1 MYNENIKLNYILTRP
16 ESMRA
21 NYKNFFIASGKREN
35 QLGKDIACFTRDEL
49 AEYFESLGFMEPHTL
64 RDMVAKFASYGDW
77 YVRLEPNTVHHFRD
91 YHVEDFP
98 YAKLF
103 KPLVVETPEK
113 LCHKIEMVYPIDSG
127 QPAMA
132 ALCLAWL
139 GIDCGDALKLRNEQ
153 VDTKNGQII
162 SPTGEVLVASMPE
175 CIRKMLDVYGKTRSA
190 ERVQNRTFTVYADDI
205 GFFIKRMLSANSS
218 KEGKPITKNQITSA
232 ITELRSKFN
241 GTTGNDQTL
250 TYGNVQR
257 SGGFYRLRKMD
268 LAGVDIRSNKNSD
281 KVRLCLGKSKRNHKD
296 NMLMYDAYLEVI
308 GAKEK

>member
-1 MYNENIKLNYILTRP
+1 MYNENIKRQFMSTLS
-16 ESMRA
+16 ESYA
-21 NYKNFFIASGKREN
+21 NDFRLLFGRSEPFELKFNKDIVWFPVVEIGSFLEAGGLIEPSNLRT
-35 QLGKDIACFTRDEL
+35 QLGML
-49 AEYFESLGFMEPHTL
+49 
-64 RDMVAKFASYGDW
+64 ASYGDW
-77 YVRLEPNTVHHFRD
+77 YVRLHPNTEHHFRE

-103 KPLVVETPEK
+103 KPLVIETPEK

-132 ALCLAWL
+132 VLCLAWL

-308 GAKEK
+308 GVKEK

>member
-1 MYNENIKLNYILTRP
+1 MSTLS
-16 ESMRA
+16 ESYA
-21 NYKNFFIASGKREN
+21 NDFRLLFGRSEPFELKFNKDIVWFPVVEIGSFLEAGGLIEPSNLRT
-35 QLGKDIACFTRDEL
+35 QLGML
-49 AEYFESLGFMEPHTL
+49 
-64 RDMVAKFASYGDW
+64 ASYGDW
-77 YVRLEPNTVHHFRD
+77 YVRLHPNTEHHFRE

-103 KPLVVETPEK
+103 KPLVIETPEK

-175 CIRKMLDVYGKTRSA
+175 CIRKMLDVYGKTRFA

-308 GAKEK
+308 GVKEK

>member
-1 MYNENIKLNYILTRP
+1 MYNENIKRQFMSTLSESYANDFRLLFGRSEPFESKLNQDIARFSVD
-16 ESMRA
+16 EIGS
-21 NYKNFFIASGKREN
+21 FFEAGGLIEPSNLRT
-35 QLGKDIACFTRDEL
+35 QLGML
-49 AEYFESLGFMEPHTL
+49 AT
-64 RDMVAKFASYGDW
+64 YGDW
-77 YVRLEPNTVHHFRD
+77 CLTIASTPHHFRD

-103 KPLVVETPEK
+103 KPLVIETPEK
-113 LCHKIEMVYPIDSG
+113 LCTKMEMVYPLDSG
-127 QPAMA
+127 QPAMV

-281 KVRLCLGKSKRNHKD
+281 KVRMCLGKSKRNHKD

-308 GAKEK
+308 GVKEK

>member
-1 MYNENIKLNYILTRP
+1 MYNESIKLNYILTRP

-21 NYKNFFIASGKREN
+21 NIKNFFEASAKDEEA
-35 QLGKDIACFTRDEL
+35 LGKDIACFSRDEFV
-49 AEYFESLGFMEPHTL
+49 AHIESLGFMEPDTL
-64 RDMVAKFASYGDW
+64 RGRLTNFAVYGDW
-77 YVRLEPNTVHHFRD
+77 YDSLHPNTEHHFRD

-103 KPLVVETPEK
+103 KPLVIETPEK
-113 LCHKIEMVYPIDSG
+113 LCHKMEMVYPIDSG

-139 GIDCGDALKLRNEQ
+139 GIDCGDAIKLRNEQ

-175 CIRKMLDVYGKTRSA
+175 CIREMLDVYSKTRSA

-205 GFFIKRMLSANSS
+205 GFFIKRMISKQSS
-218 KEGKPITKNQITSA
+218 KEGAPITKKNISDW
-232 ITELRSKFN
+232 IVLLRDKFN

-257 SGGFYRLRKMD
+257 SGGFYRLRQMD
-268 LAGVDIRSNKNSD
+268 LAGINVRSVKNAD

>member
-1 MYNENIKLNYILTRP
+1 MYNENIKRQFMSTLSESYANDFRLLFGRSEPFENELNHDIAWFSV
-16 ESMRA
+16 EEIG
-21 NYKNFFIASGKREN
+21 NFFESGGLIEPQNLRT
-35 QLGKDIACFTRDEL
+35 QLGML
-49 AEYFESLGFMEPHTL
+49 AT
-64 RDMVAKFASYGDW
+64 YGDW
-77 YVRLEPNTVHHFRD
+77 CLTIASTPHHFRD

-103 KPLVVETPEK
+103 EPLVTKTPEDLYCRITK
-113 LCHKIEMVYPIDSG
+113 VYPLDSG

-139 GIDCGDALKLRNEQ
+139 GIDCGDAIKLRHEQ

-162 SPTGEVLVASMPE
+162 SPTGEVLVVSMPE
-175 CIRKMLDVYGKTRSA
+175 CIRKMLDVYSKTRSA

-205 GFFIKRMLSANSS
+205 GFFIKRMVSKQSS
-218 KEGKPITKNQITSA
+218 KEGAPITKKNISDW
-232 ITELRSKFN
+232 IVLLRDKFN

-281 KVRLCLGKSKRNHKD
+281 KVRMCLGKSKRNHKD

>member
-1 MYNENIKLNYILTRP
+1 MYNENIKRQFMSTLS
-16 ESMRA
+16 ESYA
-21 NYKNFFIASGKREN
+21 NDFRLLFGRSEPFELKFNKDIVWFPVVEIGSFLEAGGLIEPSNLRT
-35 QLGKDIACFTRDEL
+35 QLGML
-49 AEYFESLGFMEPHTL
+49 
-64 RDMVAKFASYGDW
+64 ASYGDW
-77 YVRLEPNTVHHFRD
+77 YVRLHPNTEHHFRE

-103 KPLVVETPEK
+103 KPLVIETPEK

-257 SGGFYRLRKMD
+257 SGGFYRLRQMD
-268 LAGVDIRSNKNSD
+268 LAGINVRSVKNAD

>member
-1 MYNENIKLNYILTRP
+1 MYNENIKRQFMSTLS
-16 ESMRA
+16 ESYA
-21 NYKNFFIASGKREN
+21 NDFRLLFGRSEPFELKFNKDIVWFPVVEIGSFLEAGGLIEPSNLRT
-35 QLGKDIACFTRDEL
+35 QLGML
-49 AEYFESLGFMEPHTL
+49 
-64 RDMVAKFASYGDW
+64 ASYGDW
-77 YVRLEPNTVHHFRD
+77 YVRLHPNTEHHFRD

-103 KPLVVETPEK
+103 KPLVIETPEK

-257 SGGFYRLRKMD
+257 SGGFYRLRQMD
-268 LAGVDIRSNKNSD
+268 LAGINVRSVKNAD

-308 GAKEK
+308 GVKEK

>member
-1 MYNENIKLNYILTRP
+1 MYNENIKRQFMSTLSESYANDFRLLFGRSEPFESKLNQDIARFSVD
-16 ESMRA
+16 EIGS
-21 NYKNFFIASGKREN
+21 FFEAGGLIEPSNLRT
-35 QLGKDIACFTRDEL
+35 QLGML
-49 AEYFESLGFMEPHTL
+49 AT
-64 RDMVAKFASYGDW
+64 YGDW
-77 YVRLEPNTVHHFRD
+77 CLTIASTPHHFRD

-103 KPLVVETPEK
+103 KPLVIETPEK
-113 LCHKIEMVYPIDSG
+113 LCTKMEMVYPLDSG

-175 CIRKMLDVYGKTRSA
+175 CIRKILDVYNDTTTA
-190 ERVQNRTFTVYADDI
+190 ERIQNRPITVKVDDR
-205 GFFIKRMLSANSS
+205 GFFIKRMISKKSS
-218 KEGKPITKNQITSA
+218 KECTPVTKKNVSDWIVV
-232 ITELRSKFN
+232 LRDRYN

-308 GAKEK
+308 GVKEK

>member
-16 ESMRA
+16 ESMQA
-21 NYKNFFIASGKREN
+21 NIKNFFEASEKDE
-35 QLGKDIACFTRDEL
+35 QALGKDIACFSRDEF
-49 AEYFESLGFMEPHTL
+49 AAHIESLGFMEPDTL
-64 RDMVAKFASYGDW
+64 RGRLTNFAVYGDW
-77 YVRLEPNTVHHFRD
+77 YDSLHHNTEHHFRD

-103 KPLVVETPEK
+103 GPLVTKTPEDLYYRITK
-113 LCHKIEMVYPIDSG
+113 VYTLDSG

-153 VDTKNGQII
+153 VDTRNGQII

-190 ERVQNRTFTVYADDI
+190 ERVQNRTFTVYADDR
-205 GFFIKRMLSANSS
+205 GFFIKRMVSKQSS
-218 KEGKPITKNQITSA
+218 KEGAPITKKNISDW
-232 ITELRSKFN
+232 IVLLRDKFN

-257 SGGFYRLRKMD
+257 SGGFYRLRQMD
-268 LAGVDIRSNKNSD
+268 LAGINVHSVKNAD
-281 KVRLCLGKSKRNHKD
+281 KVRMCLGKSKRNHKD

>member
-1 MYNENIKLNYILTRP
+1 MYNENIKRQFMSTLS
-16 ESMRA
+16 ESYA
-21 NYKNFFIASGKREN
+21 NDFRLLFGRSEPFELKFNKDIVWFPVVEIGSFLEAGGLIEPSNLRT
-35 QLGKDIACFTRDEL
+35 QLGML
-49 AEYFESLGFMEPHTL
+49 
-64 RDMVAKFASYGDW
+64 ASYGDW
-77 YVRLEPNTVHHFRD
+77 YVRLHPNTEHHFRE

-103 KPLVVETPEK
+103 KPLVIETPEK

-257 SGGFYRLRKMD
+257 SGGFYRLRQMD
-268 LAGVDIRSNKNSD
+268 LAGINVRSVKNAD

-308 GAKEK
+308 GVKEK

>member
-1 MYNENIKLNYILTRP
+1 MYNENIKRQFMSTLS
-16 ESMRA
+16 ESYA
-21 NYKNFFIASGKREN
+21 NDFRLLFGRSEPFENKVNHDIAWFSVEEIGSFLESGGFIEPQNLRT
-35 QLGKDIACFTRDEL
+35 QLGML
-49 AEYFESLGFMEPHTL
+49 AT
-64 RDMVAKFASYGDW
+64 YGDW
-77 YVRLEPNTVHHFRD
+77 CLTIASTPHHFRD

-103 KPLVVETPEK
+103 GPLVTKTPEDLYYRIAK
-113 LCHKIEMVYPIDSG
+113 VYPLDSG

-162 SPTGEVLVASMPE
+162 SPTGEVLVVSMPE
-175 CIRKMLDVYGKTRSA
+175 CIRKMLDVYSKTRSA

-205 GFFIKRMLSANSS
+205 GFFIKRMISKQSS
-218 KEGKPITKNQITSA
+218 KEGAPITKKNISDW
-232 ITELRSKFN
+232 IVLLRDKFN

-257 SGGFYRLRKMD
+257 SGGFYRLRQMD
-268 LAGVDIRSNKNSD
+268 LAGINVRSVKNAD

-308 GAKEK
+308 GVKEK

>member
-1 MYNENIKLNYILTRP
+1 MYNENVKLNYILTRP

-21 NYKNFFIASGKREN
+21 NIKNFFEASEKDEHA
-35 QLGKDIACFTRDEL
+35 LGKDIACFSRDEF
-49 AEYFESLGFMEPHTL
+49 AAHIESLGFMEPDTL
-64 RDMVAKFASYGDW
+64 RGRLTNFAVYGDW
-77 YVRLEPNTVHHFRD
+77 YVSLHPNTEHHFRD
-91 YHVEDFP
+91 YRVEDFP
-98 YAKLF
+98 YANLF
-103 KPLVVETPEK
+103 KPLVIETPEK
-113 LCHKIEMVYPIDSG
+113 LCHKIEMVYPLDSG

-139 GIDCGDALKLRNEQ
+139 GIDCGDAIKLRNEQ

-205 GFFIKRMLSANSS
+205 GFFIKRMVSKQSS
-218 KEGKPITKNQITSA
+218 KEGAPITKKNISDW
-232 ITELRSKFN
+232 IVLLRDKFN

-257 SGGFYRLRKMD
+257 SGGFYRLRQMD
-268 LAGVDIRSNKNSD
+268 LAGINVRSVKNAD

-308 GAKEK
+308 GVKEK

>member
-1 MYNENIKLNYILTRP
+1 M
-16 ESMRA
+16 
-21 NYKNFFIASGKREN
+21 
-35 QLGKDIACFTRDEL
+35 
-49 AEYFESLGFMEPHTL
+49 
-64 RDMVAKFASYGDW
+64 
-77 YVRLEPNTVHHFRD
+77 
-91 YHVEDFP
+91 EDFP

-103 KPLVVETPEK
+103 GPLVTKTPEDLYYRITK
-113 LCHKIEMVYPIDSG
+113 VYPLDSG

-139 GIDCGDALKLRNEQ
+139 GIDCGDAIKLRNEQ

-175 CIRKMLDVYGKTRSA
+175 CIRKILDVYNDTTTA
-190 ERVQNRTFTVYADDI
+190 ERIQNRPITVKVDDR
-205 GFFIKRMLSANSS
+205 GFFIKRMISKKSS
-218 KEGKPITKNQITSA
+218 KEGTPVTKKNVSDWIV
-232 ITELRSKFN
+232 ILRDKFN

-308 GAKEK
+308 AQKKSRF

>member
-1 MYNENIKLNYILTRP
+1 MYNEDIKRQFMSTLSESYADDFRLLFGRSEPFENELNHDIAWFSV
-16 ESMRA
+16 EEIGS
-21 NYKNFFIASGKREN
+21 FFEAGGLIEPSNLRT
-35 QLGKDIACFTRDEL
+35 QLGML
-49 AEYFESLGFMEPHTL
+49 AT
-64 RDMVAKFASYGDW
+64 YGDW
-77 YVRLEPNTVHHFRD
+77 FLTIASTPHHFRD

-103 KPLVVETPEK
+103 EPLITKTPEELYSRITK
-113 LCHKIEMVYPIDSG
+113 VYPLDSG

-139 GIDCGDALKLRNEQ
+139 GIDCGDAIKLRNEQ
-153 VDTKNGQII
+153 VDTRNGQII

-175 CIRKMLDVYGKTRSA
+175 CIRKILDVYNDTTTA
-190 ERVQNRTFTVYADDI
+190 ERIQNRPITVKVDDR
-205 GFFIKRMLSANSS
+205 GFFIKRMISKRSS
-218 KEGKPITKNQITSA
+218 KEGTPVTKKNVSDWIV
-232 ITELRSKFN
+232 ILRDKFN

>member
-1 MYNENIKLNYILTRP
+1 MYNENIKRQFMSTLS
-16 ESMRA
+16 ESYA
-21 NYKNFFIASGKREN
+21 NDFRLLFGRSEPFELKFNKDIVWFPVVEIGSFLEAGGLIEPSNLRT
-35 QLGKDIACFTRDEL
+35 QLGML
-49 AEYFESLGFMEPHTL
+49 
-64 RDMVAKFASYGDW
+64 ASYGDW
-77 YVRLEPNTVHHFRD
+77 YVRLHPNTEHHFRE

-103 KPLVVETPEK
+103 KPLVIETPEK
-113 LCHKIEMVYPIDSG
+113 LCTKMEMVYPLDSG

-257 SGGFYRLRKMD
+257 SGGFYRLRQMD
-268 LAGVDIRSNKNSD
+268 LAGIIDRSVKNAD
-281 KVRLCLGKSKRNHKD
+281 KVRMCLGKSKRNHKD

>member
-1 MYNENIKLNYILTRP
+1 MYNSEVKEAYIQTRLPSMHP
-16 ESMRA
+16 EYR
-21 NYKNFFIASGKREN
+21 NFFEASASYEES
-35 QLGKDIACFTRDEL
+35 LGRDIAIFSPNEIAHHL
-49 AEYFESLGFMEPHTL
+49 ESLGFMEPHTV
-64 RDMVAKFASYGDW
+64 RNMVAKLASYGDW
-77 YVRLEPNTVHHFRD
+77 YVRLHPNAVHHFRD

-308 GAKEK
+308 GVKEK

>member
-1 MYNENIKLNYILTRP
+1 MYNENIKRQFMSTLS
-16 ESMRA
+16 ESYA
-21 NYKNFFIASGKREN
+21 NDFRLLFGRSEPFELKFNKDIVWFPVVEIGSFLEAGGLIEPSNLRT
-35 QLGKDIACFTRDEL
+35 QLGML
-49 AEYFESLGFMEPHTL
+49 
-64 RDMVAKFASYGDW
+64 ASYGDW
-77 YVRLEPNTVHHFRD
+77 YVRLHPNTEHHFRE

-103 KPLVVETPEK
+103 KPLVIETPEK

-257 SGGFYRLRKMD
+257 SGGFYRLRQMD
-268 LAGVDIRSNKNSD
+268 LAGINVRSVKNAD
-281 KVRLCLGKSKRNHKD
+281 KVRMCLGKSKRNHKD

>member
-1 MYNENIKLNYILTRP
+1 MYNEDIKRQFMSTLSESYADDFRLLFGRSEPFENELNHDIAWFSV
-16 ESMRA
+16 EEIG
-21 NYKNFFIASGKREN
+21 NFFESGGLIEPSNLRT
-35 QLGKDIACFTRDEL
+35 QLGML
-49 AEYFESLGFMEPHTL
+49 AT
-64 RDMVAKFASYGDW
+64 YGDW
-77 YVRLEPNTVHHFRD
+77 CLTIASTPHHFRD

-103 KPLVVETPEK
+103 EPLITKTPEELYSRITK
-113 LCHKIEMVYPIDSG
+113 VYPLNSG

-132 ALCLAWL
+132 ALCFAWL
-139 GIDCGDALKLRNEQ
+139 GIDCGDAIKLRNEQ

-162 SPTGEVLVASMPE
+162 SPTGEVLVASMPV
-175 CIRKMLDVYGKTRSA
+175 CIRKILDVYNDTTTA
-190 ERVQNRTFTVYADDI
+190 ERIQNRTITVKVDDR
-205 GFFIKRMLSANSS
+205 GFFIKRMISKKSS
-218 KEGKPITKNQITSA
+218 KEGTPVTKKNVSDWIV
-232 ITELRSKFN
+232 ILRDKFN

-308 GAKEK
+308 GAKGK

>member
-1 MYNENIKLNYILTRP
+1 MYNENIKRQFMSTLSESYANDFRLLFGRSEPFENELNHDIAWFSV
-16 ESMRA
+16 EEIG
-21 NYKNFFIASGKREN
+21 NFFESGGLIEPQNLRT
-35 QLGKDIACFTRDEL
+35 QLGML
-49 AEYFESLGFMEPHTL
+49 AT
-64 RDMVAKFASYGDW
+64 YGDW
-77 YVRLEPNTVHHFRD
+77 CLTIASTPHHFRD

-103 KPLVVETPEK
+103 EPLVTKTPEDLYCRITK
-113 LCHKIEMVYPIDSG
+113 VYPLDSG

-139 GIDCGDALKLRNEQ
+139 GIDCGDAIKLRNEQ

-162 SPTGEVLVASMPE
+162 SPTGEVLVVSMPE
-175 CIRKMLDVYGKTRSA
+175 CIRKMLDVYSKTRSA

-205 GFFIKRMLSANSS
+205 GFFIKRMVSKQSS
-218 KEGKPITKNQITSA
+218 KEGAPITKKNISDW
-232 ITELRSKFN
+232 IVLLRDKFN

-257 SGGFYRLRKMD
+257 SGGFYRLRQMD
-268 LAGVDIRSNKNSD
+268 LAGINVRSVKNAD

-308 GAKEK
+308 GVKEK

>member
-1 MYNENIKLNYILTRP
+1 M
-16 ESMRA
+16 
-21 NYKNFFIASGKREN
+21 
-35 QLGKDIACFTRDEL
+35 GKDIACFTRDEL

-77 YVRLEPNTVHHFRD
+77 YVRLEPNTVHHFRV

-103 KPLVVETPEK
+103 KPLVIETPEK
-113 LCHKIEMVYPIDSG
+113 LCTKMEMVYPLDSG

-190 ERVQNRTFTVYADDI
+190 ERVQNRTFTVYAMTLASLLSVCCPLI
-205 GFFIKRMLSANSS
+205 RQKRGSQS
-218 KEGKPITKNQITSA
+218 PRITS
-232 ITELRSKFN
+232 RPPS
-241 GTTGNDQTL
+241 
-250 TYGNVQR
+250 R
-257 SGGFYRLRKMD
+257 
-268 LAGVDIRSNKNSD
+268 NSEASSTAPPAMT
-281 KVRLCLGKSKRNHKD
+281 RP
-296 NMLMYDAYLEVI
+296 
-308 GAKEK
+308 

>member
-1 MYNENIKLNYILTRP
+1 MYNENIKLQFMSTLKDSYANDFRLLFGRSEP
-16 ESMRA
+16 FES
-21 NYKNFFIASGKREN
+21 KFD
-35 QLGKDIACFTRDEL
+35 KDIAWFSVEEIGSFFEAGGLIEPSNLRTQLGML
-49 AEYFESLGFMEPHTL
+49 AT
-64 RDMVAKFASYGDW
+64 YGDW
-77 YVRLEPNTVHHFRD
+77 HMKEVATPPHHFRD

-103 KPLVVETPEK
+103 KPLVIETPEK
-113 LCHKIEMVYPIDSG
+113 LCTKIQMVYTIDSG

-139 GIDCGDALKLRNEQ
+139 GIDCGDAIKLTNDQ
-153 VDTKNGQII
+153 VDTMNGQII

-175 CIRKMLDVYGKTRSA
+175 CIRKMLNVYRKTRSA
-190 ERVQNRTFTVYADDI
+190 ERVQNRTFTVYVDDI

-218 KEGKPITKNQITSA
+218 KAGKPITKSQITTA
-232 ITELRSKFN
+232 IAILRDKYN

-250 TYGNVQR
+250 NYGNVQR
-257 SGGFYRLRKMD
+257 SGGFYRLHRME
-268 LAGVDIRSNKNSD
+268 LAGVDVRSVKNAD

-308 GAKEK
+308 GEK

>member
-1 MYNENIKLNYILTRP
+1 MYNSEVKEAYIQTRLPSMHP
-16 ESMRA
+16 EYR
-21 NYKNFFIASGKREN
+21 NFFEASASYEEA
-35 QLGKDIACFTRDEL
+35 LGRDIAVFSIQEL
-49 AEYFESLGFMEPHTL
+49 AHHLESLGFMEPHTV
-64 RDMVAKFASYGDW
+64 RNMVAKLASYGDW
-77 YVRLEPNTVHHFRD
+77 YDSLHHNTEHHFRD

-103 KPLVVETPEK
+103 EPLVTKTPEDLYYRITK
-113 LCHKIEMVYPIDSG
+113 VYPLDSG

-139 GIDCGDALKLRNEQ
+139 GIDCGDAINLRNEQ
-153 VDTKNGQII
+153 VDTRNGKII
-162 SPTGEVLVASMPE
+162 SPTGEVLVASMPV
-175 CIRKMLDVYGKTRSA
+175 CIRKILDVYNDTTTA
-190 ERVQNRTFTVYADDI
+190 ERIQNRPITVKVDDR
-205 GFFIKRMLSANSS
+205 GFFIKRMISKKSS
-218 KEGKPITKNQITSA
+218 KEGTPVTKKNVSDWIV
-232 ITELRSKFN
+232 ILRDKFN

>member
-1 MYNENIKLNYILTRP
+1 MYNSEVKEAYIQTRLPSMHP
-16 ESMRA
+16 EYRS
-21 NYKNFFIASGKREN
+21 FFVASASYEET
-35 QLGKDIACFTRDEL
+35 LGKDIALFSTQEL
-49 AEYFESLGFMEPHTL
+49 AHHLESLGFMEPHTV
-64 RDMVAKFASYGDW
+64 RNMVAKLASYGDW
-77 YVRLEPNTVHHFRD
+77 YDSLHPNTKHHFRD

-103 KPLVVETPEK
+103 KPLVIETPEK
-113 LCHKIEMVYPIDSG
+113 LCHKMEMVYPLDSG

-205 GFFIKRMLSANSS
+205 GFFIKRMISKQSS
-218 KEGKPITKNQITSA
+218 KEGAPITKKNISDW
-232 ITELRSKFN
+232 IVLLRDKFN

-257 SGGFYRLRKMD
+257 SGGFYRLLQMD
-268 LAGVDIRSNKNSD
+268 IAGVNVRSVKNAD

-308 GAKEK
+308 GAKKK